1 MIMIYKLTS
10 IPDIS
15 LSKYQNM
22 SVGGIEGLK
31 EYADDFLRQWQK
43 VSAIY
48 DIEINY
54 IVRFV
59 PESKKGNKLG
69 CYVVFKY
76 EDERLSGYISNL
88 MKSSQLTD
96 LYGIV
101 YLEENPFECSTFKEK
116 FVLKKCER
124 KRKYEVGNDDKID
137 LFYVETWEAN
147 KNSRLID
154 LYNTMQTFNTEI
166 VYRVVLTGSE

>member
-1 MIMIYKLTS
+1 
-10 IPDIS
+10 
-15 LSKYQNM
+15 
-22 SVGGIEGLK
+22 
-31 EYADDFLRQWQK
+31 RQWQK

-76 EDERLSGYISNL
+76 KDERLSGYISNL

-101 YLEENPFECSTFKEK
+101 YR
-116 FVLKKCER
+116 R
-124 KRKYEVGNDDKID
+124 KSI
-137 LFYVETWEAN
+137 
-147 KNSRLID
+147 
-154 LYNTMQTFNTEI
+154 
-166 VYRVVLTGSE
+166 